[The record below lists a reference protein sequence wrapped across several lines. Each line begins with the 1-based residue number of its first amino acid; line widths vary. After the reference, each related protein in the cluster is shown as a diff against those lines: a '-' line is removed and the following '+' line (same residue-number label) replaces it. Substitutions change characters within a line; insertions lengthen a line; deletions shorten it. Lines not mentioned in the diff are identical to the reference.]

1 MNKEKW
7 FIKNGI
13 ILTVLSAIIALT
25 SALKEVVFANY
36 FGVSEQADAYTIA
49 LLLPETLF
57 AVVWNALNAILVPKY
72 SEVLYN
78 QGKERARQFIRV
90 FFTAVCVIT
99 LSFVLLSE
107 GIADLW
113 VYLFA
118 PGFTPEMHTLTV
130 QLVRWLFPML
140 FFEGIMRV
148 CAGIMQVNNI
158 FSVSKALVMIR
169 NVGVSV
175 FLFAFSYRFGIFAAA
190 YGLLTGVIIET
201 VISWIYTRKFES
213 LRPNWNFKDPDLLQA
228 GKQAIP
234 IIIGAGVNEINLL
247 ADKMT
252 ASFLDAGS
260 MAALNYASKLEVIIT
275 TTILVNAVSI
285 VFPAISEHVAKGET
299 SEVSRI
305 YERTVKLI
313 LLLSIP
319 IAMGG
324 AVLGGDIIRVA
335 FARGAFDEA
344 AALIVS
350 PLFSV
355 YLFAA
360 VFGTVRNTTVNVFAA
375 YGRTKAIMNNTIISV
390 IINVALNI
398 LLSWLLGAIGLALAT
413 CIAVVTANFLLMQK
427 VSKELFPVNFKG
439 ILLLF
444 AKSLIAAAVMVAA
457 VWLTRTTFISL
468 FGMDTTLQQVIGIGL
483 GVIAGV
489 IVYAACL
496 IALRTGE
503 FKALLKLVL
512 NRRG

>member
-25 SALKEVVFANY
+25 SALKEMVFANY

-78 QGKERARQFIRV
+78 QGKERAGQFIRV
-90 FFTAVCVIT
+90 LFTAICVIT

-107 GIADLW
+107 AIADLW

-118 PGFTPEMHTLTV
+118 PGFTPEMHVLAV
-130 QLVRWLFPML
+130 QLARWIFPVL
-140 FFEGIMRV
+140 FFEGIMRICV
-148 CAGIMQVNNI
+148 GVMQVNNV
-158 FSVSKALVMIR
+158 FSVPKALVMIR

-175 FLFAFSYRFGIFAAA
+175 FLLAFSYRFGIFAAA
-190 YGLLTGVIIET
+190 YGLLTGVFIET
-201 VISWIYTRKFES
+201 VIFWIYTRKFER
-213 LRPNWNFKDPDLLQA
+213 LRPNWGFKDPALIQA

-234 IIIGAGVNEINLL
+234 ILIGAGVNEINLL

-275 TTILVNAVSI
+275 MTILVNAVSI
-285 VFPAISEHVAKGET
+285 VFPAISEHVAKGQT
-299 SEVSRI
+299 SEVKRI

-313 LLLSIP
+313 FLLSIP
-319 IAMGG
+319 IAIGG
-324 AVLGGDIIRVA
+324 AVIGGDIIRVA
-335 FARGAFDEA
+335 FARGAFDETA
-344 AALIVS
+344 ARIVS

-360 VFGTVRNTTVNVFAA
+360 VFGTVRSTTVNMFAA

-390 IINVALNI
+390 IINVILNI
-398 LLSWLLGAIGLALAT
+398 VLSRVMGVIGLPLAT
-413 CIAVVTANFLLMQK
+413 CIAVVTVNFLLMK
-427 VSKELFPVNFKG
+427 KASKELFEVSFKG
-439 ILLLF
+439 IFLLC
-444 AKSLIAAAVMVAA
+444 AKSLIAAAVMAAA
-457 VWLTRTTFISL
+457 VWFTRTAFISL
-468 FGMDTTLQQVIGIGL
+468 FGMDTVLQQVIGIGL
-483 GVIAGV
+483 GVIVGV
-489 IVYAACL
+489 IVYAVCL
-496 IALRTGE
+496 IVLKTGE
-503 FKALLKLVL
+503 FKALLKLML
-512 NRRG
+512 NRKG